1 MRISLDT
8 LWSGLGVLAGS
19 SLLNT
24 NVLNVKLRGNFPST
38 TDQIKFQFWRAFE
51 FTLDFQQRNFLHYIA
66 ADAALWNPGKYIPK
80 VMLRVVG
87 EEGSPL
93 RGWRRRKWK
102 LFFRKFSESDWHLS
116 ISSPMMRRGSGGGWR
131 GERPGVCVGKFEGL
145 KGGMWTSHCEIVRMW
160 GENVRSAGFR
170 GTPAT
175 DPVGVLIWVS
185 RFVSRIYITIPAWQQ
200 WTAVVTI
207 LERQKKASIRHNPGS
222 QSGGNYFRR
231 HQVEEE
237 VCLKPWRQARGMP

>member
-116 ISSPMMRRGSGGGWR
+116 ISSLMMRRGSEGGWR

-222 QSGGNYFRR
+222 QSGGNYFR
-231 HQVEEE
+231 HQVEEQ
-237 VCLKPWRQARGMP
+237 VYLKPWRQARGMP

>member
-66 ADAALWNPGKYIPK
+66 GDAALWNPGKYIPK

-116 ISSPMMRRGSGGGWR
+116 ISSPMMRRGSGGGRKARSVCGKIWR
-131 GERPGVCVGKFEGL
+131 EG
-145 KGGMWTSHCEIVRMW
+145 CEPHIVRLWECEEKMSVLQVS
-160 GENVRSAGFR
+160 GE
-170 GTPAT
+170 P
-175 DPVGVLIWVS
+175 PPLI
-185 RFVSRIYITIPAWQQ
+185 
-200 WTAVVTI
+200 
-207 LERQKKASIRHNPGS
+207 
-222 QSGGNYFRR
+222 QSGSWY
-231 HQVEEE
+231 E
-237 VCLKPWRQARGMP
+237 CLALYLAYISPSQRGSNEPQL